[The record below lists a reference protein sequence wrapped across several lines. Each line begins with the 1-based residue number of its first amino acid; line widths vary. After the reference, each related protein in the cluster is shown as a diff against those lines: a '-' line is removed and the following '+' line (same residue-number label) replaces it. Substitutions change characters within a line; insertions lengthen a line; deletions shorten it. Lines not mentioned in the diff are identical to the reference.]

1 MLQWRETAFF
11 SSREWRILFPVVILL
26 ILFRSAIFVFWPQSY
41 FDSDQAVYGLMAKHI
56 AEGRAF
62 PLFMYGQTYLLGI
75 ESWLA
80 APVFLIVGASVAALK
95 FPVLIINVAIALL
108 LVRIFTREV
117 GLSPWLAV
125 LATLF
130 FVLPAPGT
138 AAQFVE
144 AGGGII
150 EPSLYVVLI
159 WLTRNRPNW
168 CGITIGLGFLNREFS
183 IYGVAALLVI
193 DAAHRVLFT
202 REGLVRWLK
211 MFRTAAEVWLV
222 VTWIKQYSSA
232 AGPGTSPLDL
242 YQQTPGD
249 NLGNLWNRVC
259 IDADKLAAGVSAG
272 LTTHLPRLFGMTPE
286 RLREY
291 GIDSNATQGLPWG
304 GLLLIGL
311 FAIPIIRIAM
321 TLVRERR
328 WRPEYDACAYLVL
341 VGLFSFAA
349 YTMLRCGA
357 IGTMRY
363 ELLSVIG
370 ATGLAAWYLRIERV
384 RAPAILWTV
393 LMLAWVAGTSA
404 GHVRLWA
411 EYATHPPAGVKLTV
425 IRQLEMEGIRYAYA
439 DYWLAYYISFLT
451 NERIIVHSTD
461 LSRIAEYRRIVEEH
475 RTEAIRI
482 SRTPCPGGREV
493 ITRIYFCAPAQ

>member
-26 ILFRSAIFVFWPQSY
+26 VIFRSAIFVFWPQSY
-41 FDSDQAVYGLMAKHI
+41 FDSDQAVYGLMAKHL

-62 PLFMYGQTYLLGI
+62 PVFMYGQTYLLGV

-80 APVFLIVGASVAALK
+80 APVFLVTGASVAALK
-95 FPVLIINVAIALL
+95 FPVLVINVAIALL
-108 LVRIFTREV
+108 LIRIFTREV
-117 GLSPWLAV
+117 GLGPWLA
-125 LATLF
+125 LMATLF

-159 WLTRNRPNW
+159 WLTRNHPNW
-168 CGITIGLGFLNREFS
+168 CGVVVGIGFLNREFS

-202 REGLVRWLK
+202 REGIVRWLK

-272 LTTHLPRLFGMTPE
+272 LTTHLPRLFGMTLE

-304 GLLLIGL
+304 GVLLIGL
-311 FAIPIIRIAM
+311 FAIPIVRVAM
-321 TLVRERR
+321 TLVGERR

-349 YTMLRCGA
+349 FTMLRCGV

-384 RAPAILWTV
+384 RSVAIVWSA

-411 EYATHPPAGVKLTV
+411 EYVTHPPAGVKLTV
-425 IRQLEMEGIRYAYA
+425 IRQLEMERIRYAYA

-451 NERIIVHSTD
+451 KERIIVHSTD
-461 LSRIAEYRRIVEEH
+461 LSRIAEYRRIVDEH
-475 RTEAIRI
+475 RSEAIWI
-482 SRTPCPGGREV
+482 SRTPCLGGREV
-493 ITRIYFCAPAQ
+493 FTRIYFCQPSQ